1 MDPRVMFAIKQTIAA
16 TSLLLGQ
23 EAAVEVAA
31 LLVKKYGVPADVA
44 KDLDRALV
52 ELQAVHRKAR
62 SRSAEVA
69 AESGH

>member
-23 EAAVEVAA
+23 EAAIDVRV

-44 KDLDRALV
+44 ADLDNSLA

-62 SRSAEVA
+62 GRAAEVA
-69 AESGH
+69 G